1 MFIRSVRVDPIRED
15 TYIRDIPVVR
25 HLSHRDPLRLASPVT
40 CFVGDNGSGKSTL
53 VEAIAIAA
61 GFDPGGGPLRHA
73 DFQGRIHPTHSPLAR
88 WLSLRG
94 RAIPERGYFLRAE
107 THYDTVTIFDTLP
120 DATETR
126 HAMSHGESVLSILAD
141 HVHGA
146 GLYIFDEPESGLS
159 VVRQM
164 ALAAEIHQA
173 VQRGAQFIIATH
185 SPILLAIPGATIFE
199 LGEDGID
206 VPAWRDC
213 GAVADMR
220 EFLEAPADTV
230 EYLISVEKD

>member
-1 MFIRSVRVDPIRED
+1 MFIRSVRVDPVPED
-15 TYIRDIPVVR
+15 VFVSQIPVVR
-25 HLSHRDPLRLASPVT
+25 HLVHQGPLRLTSPVT

-61 GFDPGGGPLRHA
+61 GFDPGGGPLRNQ
-73 DFQGRIHPTHSPLAR
+73 DFHGQAHPTHSPLSR
-88 WLSLRG
+88 WLSLQG
-94 RAIPERGYFLRAE
+94 RDIPLRGYFLRAE

-185 SPILLAIPGATIFE
+185 SPIMLAIPDAAIIDIT
-199 LGEDGID
+199 EDGLED
-206 VPAWRDC
+206 TVYEEAE
-213 GAVADMR
+213 AVIATR
-220 EFLEAPADTV
+220 EFLEDPQGTIR
-230 EYLISVEKD
+230 YILG

>member
-185 SPILLAIPGATIFE
+185 SPIMLAIPDAAIIDIT
-199 LGEDGID
+199 EDGLED
-206 VPAWRDC
+206 TVYEEAE
-213 GAVADMR
+213 AVIATR
-220 EFLEAPADTV
+220 EFLEDPQGTIR
-230 EYLISVEKD
+230 YILG

>member
-1 MFIRSVRVDPIRED
+1 MFIRSLRVEPIRED
-15 TYIRDIPVVR
+15 TYVTRVPVVR
-25 HLSHRDPLRLASPVT
+25 HLLQHESLRLTSPVT

-185 SPILLAIPGATIFE
+185 SPIMLAIPDAAIIDIT
-199 LGEDGID
+199 EDGLED
-206 VPAWRDC
+206 TVYEEAE
-213 GAVADMR
+213 AVIATR
-220 EFLEAPADTV
+220 EFLEDPQGTIRYIL
-230 EYLISVEKD
+230 E